1 MPLCLCRF
9 CRRNLQGDHNLK
21 TITIVIPAYNEED
34 RIAATIQAIK
44 SLPVETEIMV
54 VNDGSTDATS
64 QRAREQGVK
73 VLDIKPNRGKGG
85 AMNAAVPL
93 LDTDIVAFVDGD
105 LGASAAEAY
114 KILKPVIDGQCDLCI
129 AAFPPPA
136 KKGGFGLVKGTAA
149 RAIRKAGK
157 VDVTAPLSGQRAM
170 TREVL
175 LAVTPFE
182 EAYGVELGMSIK
194 ALRKGFRLMEVPTTM
209 SHNETGR
216 DLRGFI
222 HRGKQFMDVL
232 RVIRKET
239 RGSM

>member
-1 MPLCLCRF
+1 M
-9 CRRNLQGDHNLK
+9 K
-21 TITIVIPAYNEED
+21 SITVVIPAYNEED
-34 RIAATIQAIK
+34 RIAATIEAIK
-44 SLPVETEIMV
+44 SMPMETEILV
-54 VNDGSTDATS
+54 VNDGSTDETS
-64 QRAREQGVK
+64 RQAREQGVK
-73 VLDIKPNRGKGG
+73 VLEVKPNRGKGG
-85 AMNAAVPL
+85 AMNAALPL
-93 LDTDIVAFVDGD
+93 LDTEIIAFIDGD

-114 KILKPVIDGQCDLCI
+114 KILEPVIAGQCDLCI
-129 AAFPPPA
+129 AAFPAPT

-149 RAIRKAGK
+149 QAIRKAGM

-170 TREVL
+170 TRDVL

-222 HRGKQFMDVL
+222 HRGRQFMDVL